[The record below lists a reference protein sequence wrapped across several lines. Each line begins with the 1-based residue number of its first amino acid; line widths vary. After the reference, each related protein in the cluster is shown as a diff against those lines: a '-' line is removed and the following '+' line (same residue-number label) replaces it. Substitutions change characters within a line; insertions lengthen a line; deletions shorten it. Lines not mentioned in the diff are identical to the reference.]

1 MKTTITCG
9 TLIKMVK
16 NYNVSLSGV
25 SIEKESCIGR
35 FRQERIGRTPFNLKF
50 GEIVVHTQS

>member
-25 SIEKESCIGR
+25 SIEKENASADLGR
-35 FRQERIGRTPFNLKF
+35 REL
-50 GEIVVHTQS
+50 VVPHLT